1 MAAKYRR
8 IPIEIRKAYQSL
20 QDSADSL
27 HTQLEKLEE
36 DREERLKSI
45 LLELDNEKEILLKQL
60 NKIERAMHILYPKR
74 VDDYDKEAGWKDK
87 IIWVLKNTNRL
98 LPVSSIVSKIK
109 ENEEDIDSSIN
120 PIVRLTLKRMNEKRE
135 VIKFENPNI
144 TGIHYGLPEWFIN
157 DKLIEESYL

>member
-1 MAAKYRR
+1 MCAKYIR

-27 HTQLEKLEE
+27 YTQLEKLEA
-36 DREERLKSI
+36 DREERLKSV
-45 LLELDNEKEILLKQL
+45 LLELDKEKEDLLKKL
-60 NKIERAMHILYPKR
+60 NKIERAMNILYPKK
-74 VDDYDKEAGWKDK
+74 VDDYDKEAGWKEK

-98 LPVSSIVSKIK
+98 LPVSSIVNKIK
-109 ENEEDIDSSIN
+109 ENDGDMDSSIN
-120 PIVRLTLKRMNEKRE
+120 PIVRLTLKRMSEKRE
-135 VIKFENPNI
+135 VIKFANPNI